1 MSFKILK
8 TNVGY
13 GKQANNELIICR
25 TKVYAVKRKNAGQ
38 GICIKK
44 VQKPPSWVLKPGG
57 KNE

>member
-38 GICIKK
+38 RHMH
-44 VQKPPSWVLKPGG
+44 
-57 KNE
+57 